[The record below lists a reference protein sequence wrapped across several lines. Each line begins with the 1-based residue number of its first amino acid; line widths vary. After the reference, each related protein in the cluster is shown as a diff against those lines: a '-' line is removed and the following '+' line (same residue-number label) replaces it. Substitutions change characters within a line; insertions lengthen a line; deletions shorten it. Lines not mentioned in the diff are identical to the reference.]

1 MTKKKVVHYYN
12 KAEASTRA
20 NITELPHKNKISL
33 WLSHYNDI
41 FSDFDSRS
49 YTHRALSQDLLDEIE
64 RATREA
70 PSGVELR
77 FLIPAAQ
84 RNMLH
89 ETMIKKRLR
98 EHFKRHSLQLETD
111 YKKVR
116 KKGIIM
122 AIIGLLLLAAATFL
136 YQHNG
141 NKWWTSFLI
150 VLFEP
155 AGWFTVWIGLE
166 QVFFIYE
173 DGERKLN
180 RLFYQ
185 KMAGAEIKFD
195 GC

>member
-1 MTKKKVVHYYN
+1 MIKTEAAHHSN
-12 KAEASTRA
+12 KAEASTKTD
-20 NITELPHKNKISL
+20 ITELLNKSEISL
-33 WLSHYNDI
+33 WLDHYNDI
-41 FSDFDSRS
+41 FSDFDPRP
-49 YTHRALSQDLLDEIE
+49 YAHRALSQDLLDEAK

-77 FLIPAAQ
+77 FLIPNAQ
-84 RNMLH
+84 RNLLH

-98 EHFKRHSLQLETD
+98 EHFKKHSARLETE

-116 KKGIIM
+116 KRGIIM
-122 AIIGLLLLAAATFL
+122 AIVGLLLLIVATFL
-136 YQHNG
+136 YQQDG
-141 NKWWTSFLI
+141 GKWWTSFLI

-180 RLFYQ
+180 RQFYQ
-185 KMAGAEIKFD
+185 KMTKAEIKFD
-195 GC
+195 GY